1 MTGNATIESNNALLV
16 SSNAPLRAIH
26 TLLLA
31 IAAKLGVAA

>member
-1 MTGNATIESNNALLV
+1 MSGSATIESNNALLV
-16 SSNAPLRAIH
+16 TNNAPLRANH